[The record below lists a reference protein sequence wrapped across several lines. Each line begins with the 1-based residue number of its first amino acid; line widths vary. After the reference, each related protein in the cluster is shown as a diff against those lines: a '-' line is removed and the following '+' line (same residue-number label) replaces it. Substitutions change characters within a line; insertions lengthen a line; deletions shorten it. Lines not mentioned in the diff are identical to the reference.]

1 MGPVVSMNRLKKSLT
16 LAMAAVA
23 VSATIASAADRKEA
37 KAQVEFGIK
46 VAEQG
51 LWKEAIYR
59 WERAVELDP
68 TYAAAFNN
76 LAVAYETA
84 GLFDKAKRAYERALE
99 LDPKNVYIKQN
110 FDLFKEINDRAN
122 RKSSR

>member
-1 MGPVVSMNRLKKSLT
+1 MVSMNRLKKSLT
-16 LAMAAVA
+16 LAFAALA

-37 KAQVEFGIK
+37 RSQVEFGIK

-51 LWKEAIYR
+51 LWKEAVYR

-84 GLFDKAKRAYERALE
+84 GLFDKAKKAYERALE

-110 FDLFKEINDRAN
+110 FELFKEVNDRAN
-122 RKSSR
+122 RQPSR

>member
-1 MGPVVSMNRLKKSLT
+1 MVSMNRLKKSLT
-16 LAMAAVA
+16 LAFATLA

-37 KAQVEFGIK
+37 RSQVEFGIK
-46 VAEQG
+46 VAQQG
-51 LWKEAIYR
+51 LWKEAVYR

-76 LAVAYETA
+76 LAVACETA
-84 GLFDKAKRAYERALE
+84 GLFDKAKKAYERALE

-110 FDLFKEINDRAN
+110 FELFKEVNDRAN
-122 RKSSR
+122 RQPSR

>member
-1 MGPVVSMNRLKKSLT
+1 MVSMNRLKKPLT
-16 LAMAAVA
+16 FAFAAVA
-23 VSATIASAADRKEA
+23 VFATVASAADRKEA
-37 KAQVEFGIK
+37 RSQVEFGIK
-46 VAEQG
+46 VAAQG

-84 GLFDKAKRAYERALE
+84 GWFDKAKKAYERALE
-99 LDPKNVYIKQN
+99 LDPKNLYIKQN

-122 RKSSR
+122 RQSSR

>member
-1 MGPVVSMNRLKKSLT
+1 MVSMTRLKKSIT
-16 LAMAAVA
+16 FALAVMAIC
-23 VSATIASAADRKEA
+23 ATAASAEDRREA
-37 KAQVEFGIK
+37 KSQVEFGIK

-68 TYAAAFNN
+68 SYAAAFNN

-84 GLFDKAKRAYERALE
+84 GLFDKAKKAYERALE
-99 LDPKNVYIKQN
+99 LDPKNVYIRQN

-122 RKSSR
+122 RKPSR

>member
-1 MGPVVSMNRLKKSLT
+1 MNGLKKTIT
-16 LAMAAVA
+16 LALAAVA
-23 VSATIASAADRKEA
+23 ISATVASAADRREA
-37 KAQVEFGIK
+37 QAQVEFGIK

-68 TYAAAFNN
+68 TYAAAFND

-84 GLFDKAKRAYERALE
+84 GLFDKARKAYERALE
-99 LDPKNVYIKQN
+99 LDPKNTYIKQN

-122 RKSSR
+122 RASSR